1 MKRGIEEILR
11 SEVIAAA
18 NSRASKA
25 SAGDRRAGA
34 VSGFL
39 LSVFESWSHAAV
51 VPLNENLSF
60 GRSHVVR
67 FVSSESF
74 LRQAHDVSQSLE
86 ASAILCICEV
96 GAD

>member
-1 MKRGIEEILR
+1 MFSHFFSIHEGFVKRGIEEIVR

-39 LSVFESWSHAAV
+39 LSESWSHGV
-51 VPLNENLSF
+51 MESW
-60 GRSHVVR
+60 
-67 FVSSESF
+67 SSW
-74 LRQAHDVSQSLE
+74 
-86 ASAILCICEV
+86 
-96 GAD
+96 